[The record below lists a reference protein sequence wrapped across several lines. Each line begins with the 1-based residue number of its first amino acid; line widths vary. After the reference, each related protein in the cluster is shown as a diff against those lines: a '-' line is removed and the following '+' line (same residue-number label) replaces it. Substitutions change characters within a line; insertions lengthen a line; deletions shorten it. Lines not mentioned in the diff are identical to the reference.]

1 MKWRVVI
8 QRNGRSRR
16 EQEQQVV
23 AAELEDLPRLIG
35 DPNKILHLQLAPEGG
50 LFSQWREEK
59 KC

>member
-8 QRNGRSRR
+8 QRNGRSRK

-23 AAELEDLPRLIG
+23 DAELDDLPRLIG
-35 DPNKILHLQLAPEGG
+35 DPKKILYVQLAPEGG
-50 LFSQWREEK
+50 LFSRWREEK